1 MTLTNAVTTLPDQ
14 TECLVRRAI
23 GCCLAVH
30 RELGPGLS
38 EAVYSRAVAIELT
51 AAAIHFEVER
61 PFPVRYRGHLLCHQ
75 RVDLYLEQQ
84 LVLEIKAV
92 EQLHPV
98 HIAQAVSYLRLTGAP
113 IALVV
118 NFNVRLLKQGIRRVV
133 L

>member
-1 MTLTNAVTTLPDQ
+1 MTLHRTVMTLPDQ
-14 TECLVRRAI
+14 TETLVRKTI

-30 RELGPGLS
+30 RELGPGMS
-38 EAVYSRAVAIELT
+38 EAVYSKAVGFELT
-51 AAAIHFEVER
+51 ANAIHFEVEK
-61 PFPVRYRGHLLCHQ
+61 PLPVRYRGQLLCHQ
-75 RVDLYLEQQ
+75 RVDLYVEQQ

>member
-1 MTLTNAVTTLPDQ
+1 MTLNRTSTTLPEQ
-14 TECLVRRAI
+14 TECLVRKTI

-30 RELGPGLS
+30 RELGPGMS
-38 EAVYSRAVAIELT
+38 ETVYSKAVSFELT
-51 AAAIHFEVER
+51 ANAIQFESEKAL
-61 PFPVRYRGHLLCHQ
+61 PVRYRGHLLCHQ
-75 RVDLYLEQQ
+75 RVDLYVEQQ

-98 HIAQAVSYLRLTGAP
+98 HIAQAVSYLKLTGAP

-118 NFNVRLLKQGIRRVV
+118 NFNVRLLKEGIRRVV